1 MPLAYV
7 KDLKIDSIGTT
18 RRTDGIIPG
27 TYLLIPEAYMVSITI
42 QELIPQSS
50 NIFQGAMGAADKIEV
65 TSTATQVLNA
75 ASEAVARIFK

>member
-7 KDLKIDSIGTT
+7 SDLKIDSIGTT
-18 RRTDGIIPG
+18 RRTDEIITG

-42 QELIPQSS
+42 RELIPVSS

-65 TSTATQVLNA
+65 TSTAGETILN
-75 ASEAVARIFK
+75 SVGINR